1 MSNALLNEQDARAA
15 TWSPGWR
22 DKLARRMVVR
32 AAARLRHGRLTL
44 SDATETLQFAGEA
57 AGEDALAVVVQVHDP
72 AFYRAILTGG
82 VLGAGEA
89 YMAGHWSTSDLAG
102 LMRLLLQNLSVYEGL
117 ESGLARFLGPARRLE
132 NFLRRNTLSG
142 SRRNI
147 HAHYDLGNE
156 FFKLFLDETMA
167 YSSAIFE
174 RQDATLAEASV
185 AKMDRL
191 CQRLQL
197 RPEDHLVEIGT
208 GWGGLALHAARH
220 YGCRVTTTTISQ
232 EQHRLARQRV
242 ADAGLSDRVTVLLRD
257 YRLLEGRYDKLVSV
271 EMIEAV
277 GHQYFDTFFAK
288 CAALLKPDGMMAL
301 QAITITDQYFPAY
314 LRGTDFIRKYI
325 FPGGCLTSLLALAQ
339 SAGKVSPLRLV
350 HQEDFGLHYAET
362 LRRWRAAFLEQLD
375 AVRAQGYSDAFLRM
389 WEFYLCLC
397 EAGFEEREIGVS
409 QLVYCMPGAR
419 PGTWHE
425 QHHDK
430 KGAPACA

>member
-32 AAARLRHGRLTL
+32 AAARLRHGHLTL

-301 QAITITDQYFPAY
+301 QAITITDQYFPTY

>member
-1 MSNALLNEQDARAA
+1 
-15 TWSPGWR
+15 
-22 DKLARRMVVR
+22 
-32 AAARLRHGRLTL
+32 
-44 SDATETLQFAGEA
+44 
-57 AGEDALAVVVQVHDP
+57 
-72 AFYRAILTGG
+72 
-82 VLGAGEA
+82 
-89 YMAGHWSTSDLAG
+89 
-102 LMRLLLQNLSVYEGL
+102 
-117 ESGLARFLGPARRLE
+117 
-132 NFLRRNTLSG
+132 
-142 SRRNI
+142 
-147 HAHYDLGNE
+147 
-156 FFKLFLDETMA
+156 
-167 YSSAIFE
+167 
-174 RQDATLAEASV
+174 
-185 AKMDRL
+185 MDRL

-242 ADAGLSDRVTVLLRD
+242 ADAGLSDRVTVLLQD

>member
-1 MSNALLNEQDARAA
+1 
-15 TWSPGWR
+15 
-22 DKLARRMVVR
+22 MVVR
-32 AAARLRHGRLTL
+32 AAARLRHGHLTL
-44 SDATETLQFAGEA
+44 CDATEALQFAGEA
-57 AGEDALAVVVQVHDP
+57 AGDDVPAVTVQVHDP
-72 AFYRAILTGG
+72 AFYRAILAGG

-117 ESGLARFLGPARRLE
+117 ESGIARFLGPARRLE

-174 RQDATLAEASV
+174 RPDATLAEASV

-197 RPEDHLVEIGT
+197 RPADHLVEIGT
-208 GWGGLALHAARH
+208 GWGGLALHAAKQ

-301 QAITITDQYFPAY
+301 QAITITDQYFPTY

-325 FPGGCLTSLLALAQ
+325 FPGGCLTSLRALAQ

-362 LRRWRAAFLEQLD
+362 LRRWRAAFLQQLD
-375 AVRAQGYSDAFLRM
+375 TVRAQGYSDSFLRM

-419 PGTWHE
+419 PGTWYE
-425 QHHDK
+425 QHYDK
-430 KGAPACA
+430 KGTHACA

>member
-32 AAARLRHGRLTL
+32 AAARLRHGHLTL
-44 SDATETLQFAGEA
+44 IDATETLQFAGEA

-242 ADAGLSDRVTVLLRD
+242 ADAGLSDRVTVLLQD